1 MGCYLSDLYYY
12 YYFLEFHSHLGRTGD
27 VGDGLRQAVLADQK
41 VFHSVS
47 SSDNVSF
54 AFIFFFF
61 SFAENFSQ
69 WLDFLIMRVKTKH
82 FSFKFGSLK

>member
-1 MGCYLSDLYYY
+1 MLLVRLVRH
-12 YYFLEFHSHLGRTGD
+12 YYFLEFHSHLGKTGD

-54 AFIFFFF
+54 AFIGI
-61 SFAENFSQ
+61 SLAENFSQ